1 MISRSFTMMLAL
13 FTGIFVFGGLFPNS
27 SFGQTSDQPHSAH
40 WYNQDSSSGRFSVRL
55 NQPNG
60 LESVVAVTREKGV
73 NTTILGIGTDMTY
86 DRKILECL
94 PGASCFPPSIILGID
109 KDMDGKY
116 EADDLQW
123 QWSLVDE
130 TPGGDPRL
138 LHGDT
143 FLQCESQLPIGTPD
157 PNWVSVDAYATYA
170 CYHPDAAGVIYV
182 NYAPLSLYQFPG
194 VGAVGGILP
203 TSRVLAIKVLAGGA
217 GSWIDYKA
225 LVDRV
230 TLGQNGLPMVRIDE
244 PNNSR
249 SHFEVATRH

>member
-1 MISRSFTMMLAL
+1 MLAL
-13 FTGIFVFGGLFPNS
+13 ISGIFAIGGLFS
-27 SFGQTSDQPHSAH
+27 SPALGQSSDQPHSAH
-40 WYNQDSSSGRFSVRL
+40 WNNQDSISGGFSVRL

-60 LESVVAVTREKGV
+60 TESVVAVTREKGV
-73 NTTILGIGTDMTY
+73 NTTIVGIGTDMSY
-86 DRKILECL
+86 QRKILECL
-94 PGASCFPPSIILGID
+94 PGAGCFPPNIILGID

-123 QWSLVDE
+123 QWSTTDE

-143 FLQCESQLPIGTPD
+143 FLQCEAQVPVGTPD
-157 PNWVSVDAYATYA
+157 LTWVFVNAYDTYA
-170 CYHPDAAGVIYV
+170 CYHPDAAGVAYV
-182 NYAPLSLYQFPG
+182 NYFPLSAYQIPPG
-194 VGAVGGILP
+194 IGVIGGILP

-217 GSWIDYKA
+217 GSWINYKA
-225 LVDRV
+225 LVDQV